1 MRRRAWGGAACLGRP
16 WSPELSSAE
25 AAGAGPGG
33 ELGRH
38 APLPTC
44 ASPHGTF
51 LPGDLSLPQDPAPLG
66 PAWPTMRW
74 GWGWEGRRCPHGLE
88 MPALYCLHPR
98 GQGMPKVVKG
108 PELGLMGTGWS
119 AMPASPSSRLISPE
133 ELGFIRREKNPKG
146 TGTAG
151 CCSCRDFRLQEGLQ
165 DSEEMTRFPLP
176 GFGEWG
182 ESRPAWHG
190 KCPA

>member
-1 MRRRAWGGAACLGRP
+1 MPRQALEPGA
-16 WSPELSSAE
+16 
-25 AAGAGPGG
+25 
-33 ELGRH
+33 ELGRGSRGG
-38 APLPTC
+38 AGRGAGTTC
-44 ASPHGTF
+44 ASPDMRLSPRH
-51 LPGDLSLPQDPAPLG
+51 LPSWGPESPPRPSPTRARLAHHEMGLGLGREALPPWVGDA
-66 PAWPTMRW
+66 
-74 GWGWEGRRCPHGLE
+74 
-88 MPALYCLHPR
+88 CLHPR

-146 TGTAG
+146 TGRAG